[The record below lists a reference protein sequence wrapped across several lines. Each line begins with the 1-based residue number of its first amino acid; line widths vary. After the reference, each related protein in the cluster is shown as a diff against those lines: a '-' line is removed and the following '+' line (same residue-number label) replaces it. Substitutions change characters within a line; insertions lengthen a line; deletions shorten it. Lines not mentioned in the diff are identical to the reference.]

1 MAAPRRKVAA
11 RPQRRELLVLAEGQV
26 TEEVYLLFWR
36 RRARRHTL
44 VEIHEFHGAPMSL
57 VEKAVEIKAEEER
70 HEKRGLGRAHDEIWC
85 VFDVDVH
92 PHLER
97 ASELA
102 AANDIELAISNP
114 CIELWFLLHFADQT
128 AYIDRRA
135 AQREAKAH
143 LKCGKNLDDD
153 ALDSLAENF
162 ALAKERAQRLDEK
175 HRGDGTPAPGNP
187 SSGAWR
193 VVDSI
198 TTPRIG

>member
-1 MAAPRRKVAA
+1 VAAPRRKVAA
-11 RPQRRELLVLAEGQV
+11 RPRRKELLVLVEGHV
-26 TEEVYLLFWR
+26 TEEGYLLFWR
-36 RRARRHTL
+36 RRARHHTL
-44 VEIHEFHGAPMSL
+44 VEIHEFHGTPMSL
-57 VEKAVEIKAEEER
+57 VEKAVEVKADEER
-70 HEKRGLGRAHDEIWC
+70 HEKRGRGRAHDEIWC
-85 VFDVDVH
+85 VFDIDEH

-102 AANDIELAISNP
+102 AASDINLAISNP

-135 AQREAKAH
+135 AQGEARAQ
-143 LKCGKNLDDD
+143 LKCGKNLDDR

-162 ALAKERAQRLDEK
+162 TLARERAQRLDEK
-175 HRGDGTPAPGNP
+175 HRDDGTPTPGNP

-198 TTPRIG
+198 AKPPG